1 MRVKD
6 DFILRQIAGE
16 SLLIPVGEAALSVNG
31 LIALS
36 ESGCLLYER
45 LKTDCTRQ
53 DLINLLLQEYEVTEE
68 IAGADVD
75 AFLEQMRA
83 LKMLDESTTQ

>member
-6 DFILRQIAGE
+6 NFILRQVAGE
-16 SLLIPVGEAALSVNG
+16 SLLIPVGEAALEVKG

-45 LKTDCTRQ
+45 LRQ
-53 DLINLLLQEYEVTEE
+53 ECSRQELIDLLTEEYEVTEQT
-68 IAGADVD
+68 AGEDVD
-75 AFLEQMRA
+75 AFLEKMR
-83 LKMLDESTTQ
+83 MLDMLE

>member
-16 SLLIPVGEAALSVNG
+16 SLLIPVGETALSVKG

-36 ESGCLLYER
+36 ESGCLLFER
-45 LKTDCTRQ
+45 LRQ
-53 DLINLLLQEYEVTEE
+53 DCCREDLVRLLTDTYEVSEQT
-68 IAGADVD
+68 AGEDVD
-75 AFLEQMRA
+75 SFLE
-83 LKMLDESTTQ
+83 KMKLLRMLV